1 MRTMRYHLTN
11 LVKMFAAT
19 PANDPYFDDY
29 EERVERLKAKQKAMF
44 DQMMADGTHLYAKK
58 NYMRGDS
65 NVLRQAGLVK

>member
-11 LVKMFAAT
+11 LVKMFSAT

-58 NYMRGDS
+58 DYMRGDS